1 MARRSGRRACRRGCV
16 VHGAAMAITYKDA
29 GVDIDAG
36 ESLVERI
43 APMARSTQRPEVL
56 GGIGGF
62 AALCR
67 LPTGYQEPVL
77 VSGTDGVGTK
87 LKTALA
93 TGRHA
98 TIGIDL
104 VAMCVNDEIGRAS
117 CRERV

>member
-1 MARRSGRRACRRGCV
+1 MARRIERGACRRSCV

-29 GVDIDAG
+29 GVNIDAG

-43 APMARSTQRPEVL
+43 APMARATQPPEVL

-67 LPTGYQEPVL
+67 LPTGYREPVL

-87 LKTALA
+87 LKNALA
-93 TGRHA
+93 AGRHG
-98 TIGIDL
+98 TVG
-104 VAMCVNDEIGRAS
+104 VGGGGGG
-117 CRERV
+117 